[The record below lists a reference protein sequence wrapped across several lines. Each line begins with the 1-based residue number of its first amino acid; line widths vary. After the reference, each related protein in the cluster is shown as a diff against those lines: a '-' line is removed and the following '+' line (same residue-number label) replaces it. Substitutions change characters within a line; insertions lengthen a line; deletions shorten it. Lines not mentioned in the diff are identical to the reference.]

1 MSNENELVSTN
12 FIEAIINEDIEN
24 GQTEIVTRFPPEP
37 NGYLHIGHAK
47 SIFLNFVL
55 AKKYGGTCHLR
66 FDDTN
71 PQKEE
76 EEYIEAIE
84 RDVRWL
90 GGEWDGEVR
99 YASNY
104 FEHFYEGA
112 VALIER
118 GLAYVDDST
127 AEELRAMRGTLTEP
141 GTESPYRNRSVEENL
156 DLFRRMKEGEFAPG
170 SRILRARIDMA
181 SSNMNMRDPALYRIV
196 DATHPRTGDTWHIYP
211 MYDFAHPLEDAIEGI
226 THSICT
232 LEFED
237 HRPLYDWVLDNL
249 RDMPFIKFRSRQ
261 IEFARLEIENT
272 VTSKRK
278 LKALVDAGLV
288 DGWDD
293 PRLPT
298 IAGLR
303 RRGYTPAALADF
315 CERIGVAKTNSRVE
329 TGYLLHCLR
338 EDLNMHAPRTMGV
351 LRPLKLTIT
360 NWPEGEIEML
370 TAQVNPNDPDAGTYE
385 VPFGRELYI
394 EQADFREEAPSK
406 YHRLKPG
413 KEVRL
418 KYAYI
423 IKCEDYVKDPETGEI
438 LEVLCTYD
446 PTTKSGGENAGRKV
460 KGTLHWVEASHALD
474 ATAHLYS
481 DLLDFESTAENIV
494 DQFNQESLVVLEH
507 VKLEPIMQDAAPGQ
521 TYQLLRN
528 GYFCVDS
535 KYSTPERIVLNETCS
550 LKDSFKG

>member
-47 SIFLNFVL
+47 SIFLNFGL

-170 SRILRARIDMA
+170 SRILRAKIDMA
-181 SSNMNMRDPALYRIV
+181 SSNMNMREL
-196 DATHPRTGDTWHIYP
+196 ATPGTSIRCTILPIRWRT
-211 MYDFAHPLEDAIEGI
+211 
-226 THSICT
+226 
-232 LEFED
+232 
-237 HRPLYDWVLDNL
+237 
-249 RDMPFIKFRSRQ
+249 RSRASPTRSAPLSLRTTARFTTGCWT
-261 IEFARLEIENT
+261 ICAICRSSNSAAARLNLPAWR
-272 VTSKRK
+272 SKTLSPPSASSRRWWT
-278 LKALVDAGLV
+278 LALSMAG
-288 DGWDD
+288 
-293 PRLPT
+293 T
-298 IAGLR
+298 IHACQPSPGCAVAATRRQRWRISASASASR
-303 RRGYTPAALADF
+303 RRTAASKQAIS
-315 CERIGVAKTNSRVE
+315 CTACARI
-329 TGYLLHCLR
+329 
-338 EDLNMHAPRTMGV
+338 
-351 LRPLKLTIT
+351 
-360 NWPEGEIEML
+360 
-370 TAQVNPNDPDAGTYE
+370 
-385 VPFGRELYI
+385 
-394 EQADFREEAPSK
+394 
-406 YHRLKPG
+406 
-413 KEVRL
+413 
-418 KYAYI
+418 
-423 IKCEDYVKDPETGEI
+423 
-438 LEVLCTYD
+438 
-446 PTTKSGGENAGRKV
+446 
-460 KGTLHWVEASHALD
+460 
-474 ATAHLYS
+474 
-481 DLLDFESTAENIV
+481 
-494 DQFNQESLVVLEH
+494 
-507 VKLEPIMQDAAPGQ
+507 
-521 TYQLLRN
+521 
-528 GYFCVDS
+528 
-535 KYSTPERIVLNETCS
+535 
-550 LKDSFKG
+550 